1 MPWSRVLGQDRA
13 IDTLSHAL
21 ESERVAGTY
30 LFHGPSGSG
39 PRAAALAFGQALLCE
54 RRGTPTGPAG
64 DACGSCLACT
74 KSARLIH
81 PDLHVTLPFPKTSK
95 QADKDDRPS
104 DYSDRMAALAAE
116 PYASADYRQ
125 RAALGSDGAS
135 NKQVAHRRIP
145 MEAFRREMSFVPVE
159 GRYVVGVLL
168 EADRIRTEA
177 ANALL
182 KLLEEPEARVVLI
195 LTAERVEN
203 VLPTILSRC
212 QRVRFDP
219 LAPDVLE
226 AALVA
231 RAGVPATEAA
241 VVARMADGSFTK
253 ALEVW
258 GSESMQAHRALA
270 VQFVREA
277 YTGRPDRIAP
287 VVQSAQ
293 KLGRESLKGWLDLVS
308 IWIRDLVLV
317 RAGAVAAVVN
327 VDQTEAVQKFVA
339 ALPKADLEA
348 MASVVAQ
355 AVDAI
360 EGNAHAG
367 LVLTAL
373 AFALRDAMH
382 GVSDGL
388 LVAPLDAA

>member
-13 IDTLSHAL
+13 LETLKNAL
-21 ESERVAGTY
+21 ASERVAGTY

-39 PRAAALAFGQALLCE
+39 PRAAALAFGEALLCE
-54 RRGTPTGPAG
+54 RRGTPAGPAG

-74 KSARLIH
+74 KAARLVH
-81 PDLHVTLPFPKTSK
+81 PDLHVTLPFPKTSSA
-95 QADKDDRPS
+95 ADKDDRPS
-104 DYSDRMAALAAE
+104 DYRDRLAALAAE
-116 PYASADYRQ
+116 PYAPADYRQ
-125 RAALGSDGAS
+125 RAALGGDGAS
-135 NKQVAHRRIP
+135 NKQVAHRRVP
-145 MEAFRREMSFVPVE
+145 MEAFRRDMSFVPVE

-182 KLLEEPEARVVLI
+182 KLLEEPEARVVLV

-270 VQFVREA
+270 LQFVREA

-287 VVQSAQ
+287 VVQQAQ

-308 IWIRDLVLV
+308 IWVRDLVLA
-317 RAGAVAAVVN
+317 RAGALGAVVN

-339 ALPKADLEA
+339 ALPRADLEA

-355 AVDAI
+355 AVEAV

-388 LVAPLDAA
+388 LVQPLDAA

>member
-1 MPWSRVLGQDRA
+1 
-13 IDTLSHAL
+13 
-21 ESERVAGTY
+21 
-30 LFHGPSGSG
+30 
-39 PRAAALAFGQALLCE
+39 
-54 RRGTPTGPAG
+54 
-64 DACGSCLACT
+64 
-74 KSARLIH
+74 
-81 PDLHVTLPFPKTSK
+81 
-95 QADKDDRPS
+95 
-104 DYSDRMAALAAE
+104 
-116 PYASADYRQ
+116 
-125 RAALGSDGAS
+125 
-135 NKQVAHRRIP
+135 
-145 MEAFRREMSFVPVE
+145 METFRREMSFVPVE

-182 KLLEEPEARVVLI
+182 KLLEEPQPRVVLI

-241 VVARMADGSFTK
+241 VVARMADGSFTR

-270 VQFVREA
+270 LQFVREA

-308 IWIRDLVLV
+308 LWVRDLVLA
-317 RAGAVAAVVN
+317 RAGALEAVVN
-327 VDQTEAVQKFVA
+327 VDQTEAVSKFVA
-339 ALPKADLEA
+339 ALPHADLEA

-355 AVDAI
+355 AVDAV

-388 LVAPLDAA
+388 LVAPLDA